1 MPTVVELNTSSNP
14 AFATIPDGAGLPD
27 QTGHSGE
34 YLTTDGVTASW
45 GVVDLSSYLPL
56 AGGTLTGNLSFST
69 GFKLIRHLAAAANVA
84 GSVLSVL
91 GSFGGDTATGD
102 AAGNGGTVVLT
113 AGYGG
118 AAGVGAGAAGVGG
131 TLQLAGGNGGAGTDT
146 GAAGVGGTV
155 NMLGGAGGAGTASTA
170 AGAGGDLFI
179 SGGTGGT
186 DNGGGVGAGGN
197 IYIDAG
203 SDSLGAPSGAVN
215 IGINSATASV
225 AIGSS
230 IGLLGLYGASPVA
243 QPSSTGQTSGFTAGA
258 GTAVLDDSTFTG
270 GSGTKAYTV
279 GDLVRHLKA
288 LGAIATS

>member
-113 AGYGG
+113 AGYGVALQAWVRVRPG
-118 AAGVGAGAAGVGG
+118 SAERCSLLVVMEAPGPIQARPGSAAR
-131 TLQLAGGNGGAGTDT
+131 
-146 GAAGVGGTV
+146 
-155 NMLGGAGGAGTASTA
+155 STC
-170 AGAGGDLFI
+170 
-179 SGGTGGT
+179 
-186 DNGGGVGAGGN
+186 
-197 IYIDAG
+197 
-203 SDSLGAPSGAVN
+203 
-215 IGINSATASV
+215 SV
-225 AIGSS
+225 AQVEPEPPLLLLEQVAICSS
-230 IGLLGLYGASPVA
+230 AAVLAVQI
-243 QPSSTGQTSGFTAGA
+243 
-258 GTAVLDDSTFTG
+258 TAVASGLAAISILTQVLTPWERQAVQSISVSTPRLRRLPL
-270 GSGTKAYTV
+270 AV
-279 GDLVRHLKA
+279 A
-288 LGAIATS
+288 